1 MITSTE
7 TVTPQQVLELAQ
19 SLSGDDLQWL
29 IAQLHE
35 FTEDIGLPEKVT
47 LDQAI
52 QLYQTDQ
59 CSLGKAAELAGITR
73 WQLQE
78 ILYQRGTPGSLG
90 SNLPLAEIDDMVD
103 LLEAE
108 YAGRK

>member
-1 MITSTE
+1 MITRTE

-19 SLSGDDLQWL
+19 SLSGDDLHWL
-29 IAQLHE
+29 IDQLHQ
-35 FTEDIGLPEKVT
+35 FTEDTSLPEKVT
-47 LDQAI
+47 VDQAI
-52 QLYQTDQ
+52 QLYQTEQ

-78 ILYQRGTPGSLG
+78 ILARRGTPGTLG
-90 SNLPLAEIDDMVD
+90 SNLPLADIDDMVD